1 MKDIDLVAHRSV
13 TRCAPL
19 DFPPIRRADNKFF
32 FLKLILE
39 KLVLVVWATSFFFG
53 RLVFVGNNNTHGRN
67 EMGIILQQQQL
78 QEEDQMADAKP
89 STSSAQNRK
98 NFPFEKRIA
107 FARNQ

>member
-1 MKDIDLVAHRSV
+1 MMKDIDLVAHRSV

-53 RLVFVGNNNTHGRN
+53 RLVFVGNNNTHTR
-67 EMGIILQQQQL
+67 
-78 QEEDQMADAKP
+78 
-89 STSSAQNRK
+89 
-98 NFPFEKRIA
+98 
-107 FARNQ
+107 